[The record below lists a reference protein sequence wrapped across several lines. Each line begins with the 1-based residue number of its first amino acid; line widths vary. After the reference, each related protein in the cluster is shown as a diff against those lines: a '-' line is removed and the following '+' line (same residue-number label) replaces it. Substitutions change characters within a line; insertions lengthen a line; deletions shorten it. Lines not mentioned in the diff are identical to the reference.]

1 MGDIHKVAEPDHII
15 KDVVGKFPCRVLWSE
30 GRPCLEYQRE
40 EGLGQIEEYVR
51 TTYNVE
57 PVGGVFHS
65 GGEPSGR
72 DVDQVRICGVRAKG

>member
-57 PVGGVFHS
+57 LLEVFFTAVES
-65 GGEPSGR
+65 L
-72 DVDQVRICGVRAKG
+72 QVET

>member
-57 PVGGVFHS
+57 LLDVFFTAVESLPV
-65 GGEPSGR
+65 EP
-72 DVDQVRICGVRAKG
+72 

>member
-40 EGLGQIEEYVR
+40 EDVALPIQIGLQRKVCCSLKDCEL
-51 TTYNVE
+51 
-57 PVGGVFHS
+57 
-65 GGEPSGR
+65 GR
-72 DVDQVRICGVRAKG
+72 KILRIRRGFFDYKATL